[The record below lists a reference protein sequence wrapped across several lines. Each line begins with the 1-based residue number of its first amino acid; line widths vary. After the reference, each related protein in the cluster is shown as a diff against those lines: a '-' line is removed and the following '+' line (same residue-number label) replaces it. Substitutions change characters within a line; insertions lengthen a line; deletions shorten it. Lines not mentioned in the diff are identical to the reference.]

1 VLIACN
7 ANIPIPKTE
16 ARIFKQHFENN
27 ILRPELSGNFQSTGF
42 FRVAEAYVIDD
53 ATNKK
58 YDLFDSKFVA
68 YGNDII
74 YDNVT
79 KLLWAKKPLN
89 AGRKMKPKEARIACE
104 RLTIEGLAGWR
115 LPTGKELTRMFSVY
129 HNQERH
135 PFGRLGE
142 GCYLTNTECKGW
154 KLRCVNLQKRE
165 DNNCCDGR
173 DDWYWPVRGSE

>member
-1 VLIACN
+1 
-7 ANIPIPKTE
+7 
-16 ARIFKQHFENN
+16 
-27 ILRPELSGNFQSTGF
+27 
-42 FRVAEAYVIDD
+42 
-53 ATNKK
+53 
-58 YDLFDSKFVA
+58 
-68 YGNDII
+68 
-74 YDNVT
+74 
-79 KLLWAKKPLN
+79 
-89 AGRKMKPKEARIACE
+89 MKPKEAKIACE

-115 LPTGKELTRMFSVY
+115 LPTSKELTRMFSVY

-173 DDWYWPVRGSE
+173 DDWYWPVRGSEQIIQKKSKMQFPRLSMSGLKTGMVDMISGMGWDGM